1 MTSEPSAAALSLPA
15 DPSISEEELAKVDA
29 ANLMQY
35 GRAMVITAQVFGTS
49 LYAATFVAA
58 WGDTRLMWIAVIF
71 WVVAT
76 VGNLSINLLP
86 QRQGYD
92 LGQTLRN
99 AMNLV
104 LHIPLCVLSEWNL
117 VSWLWVPFF
126 SVISA
131 IPPARQVLQRVL
143 LFLVA
148 FSGTALFT
156 GGHWQDAA
164 AFSAISL
171 FFFFAGQSYF
181 HLIGNL
187 MRERDRNLRELHEA
201 HRRALTQ
208 EKLASVGQI
217 AAGVAHEINNP
228 MCFVTANVEMLLG
241 DLQGERELSG
251 PLAEYRDDI
260 LPETIDGIRRVNSIV
275 DDLRR
280 FARGE
285 PDRFVAFDLSVEL
298 AAAAR
303 MARTQMKPGQAL
315 ELDIPDRLEMTG
327 APRQLCQVVL
337 NLLMNAQQALPEAG
351 TVWLSVA
358 AAGGGVE
365 IAVRDN
371 GSGMSEETRRR
382 LFEPFFTT
390 KTHEGVG
397 LGLSVVYGIV
407 KAHGGSIEVESAL
420 GEGSSFR
427 MRLPRRA
434 QARPRATLPPT
445 FASARPPA
453 DPPSPGAA

>member
-1 MTSEPSAAALSLPA
+1 
-15 DPSISEEELAKVDA
+15 
-29 ANLMQY
+29 MQY
-35 GRAMVITAQVFGTS
+35 GRYMVVTAQVFGTAI
-49 LYAATFVAA
+49 YAGTLVAS
-58 WGDTRLMWIAVIF
+58 WGHPILMWMTPVFLVIAT
-71 WVVAT
+71 A
-76 VGNLSINLLP
+76 GNLSLNLLP
-86 QRQGYD
+86 PRVGYD

-99 AMNLV
+99 AMNLA
-104 LHIPLCVLSEWNL
+104 LHLPLCVLSGWNL

-131 IPPARQVLQRVL
+131 IPPAQQVLRRVL
-143 LFLVA
+143 LFIAAFWGTATLTGGRWQDGLA
-148 FSGTALFT
+148 FST
-156 GGHWQDAA
+156 
-164 AFSAISL
+164 ISL

-187 MRERDRNLRELHEA
+187 LRERDRHLRELHEA

-241 DLQGERELSG
+241 DLQDERELSA
-251 PLAEYRDDI
+251 PLVEYRDDI

-285 PDRFVAFDLSVEL
+285 PEHFVPFDLASEL

-303 MARTQMKPGQAL
+303 MARTQLKPGQELTL
-315 ELDIPDRLEMTG
+315 ETPEHVTMTG
-327 APRQLCQVVL
+327 SPRQLCQVVL
-337 NLLMNAQQALPEAG
+337 NLLMNAQQALPEEGKISLAVTAG
-351 TVWLSVA
+351 A
-358 AAGGGVE
+358 EQVE

-371 GSGMSEETRRR
+371 GIGMSEETKRR

-390 KTHEGVG
+390 KAREGVG
-397 LGLSVVYGIV
+397 LGLSVVYGII
-407 KAHGGSIEVESAL
+407 KAHGGSIDVESTL
-420 GEGSSFR
+420 GEGSCFR
-427 MRLPRRA
+427 LRLPLRA
-434 QARPRATLPPT
+434 P
-445 FASARPPA
+445 PPA
-453 DPPSPGAA
+453 ALDGMSTTTTTVADAKSPRPAAFLQ